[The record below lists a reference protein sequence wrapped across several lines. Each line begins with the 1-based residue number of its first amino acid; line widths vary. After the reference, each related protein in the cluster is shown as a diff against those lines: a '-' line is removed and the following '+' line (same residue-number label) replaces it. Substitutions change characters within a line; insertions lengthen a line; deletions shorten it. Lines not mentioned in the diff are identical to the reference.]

1 MRILLATS
9 SVAIAAV
16 LAYPATAQ
24 QAPAAASATPAQQG
38 AEQGTPIV
46 DPTTTQSDENEI
58 VVIANSLR
66 GAVEAPQ
73 PPVVELNEQ
82 DIASYGASSL
92 ADLVAQLS
100 TETGSG
106 RGRGTGRPV
115 FLVNGMRVSS
125 FREMMSYPPEAIQ
138 RVQVLPEEVAQ
149 RYGFPPDQRVINF
162 ILKDRYA
169 SRTVQLQYGQPFDGG
184 TSTEAFDGTYLKI
197 AGKNRLNFDL
207 KLNHTTPLTEAE
219 RNIIQTTVPTFATD
233 PDPAP
238 FRTLVGKSSDYQ
250 LTGNWTH
257 GIGDAGAS
265 LTVNGTAERSDS
277 LSFSGLD
284 TVFLTDPGGATALRT
299 FGTDFPL
306 ASRTRTDTYSFG
318 STLNAHAGDWQLT
331 GTIDASHADNTS
343 KIDRQADTTAL
354 AAAVAAGTLALD
366 TPITGI
372 GYPGYDT
379 AESKTDSASTKFTA
393 IGHPISL
400 PAGDVSV
407 TLDAGFDWNRINSTD
422 TRNVGIATK
431 LTRGDINGGVNLSVP
446 ITSRRNDVLAFLGDV
461 TANFSGGLDHLS
473 DFGTLKNWSAGLN
486 WGPTEKLN
494 LQASYIVRDAAPGLS
509 QLGAPTVI
517 NYNVPVYDFTTG
529 QTVLADVTTGG
540 NPDLK
545 RETQRDWKFGVSYE
559 LPFFDRSNFR
569 VEYFRNRSNDVTASF
584 PVLTPEIEAA
594 FPGRVQRDA
603 FGNLVS
609 IDERP
614 VTFYNESSSRLRIGI
629 NLSGRI
635 GKQQQGGGG
644 GGGFGGPPPGGPPPG
659 GDAGGPPP
667 GGPPPGGGFFGG
679 PGGGNGAAGGGGNF
693 NPQAFAEF
701 RQKLCAA
708 DGGTPD
714 VSQLPEQMR
723 ARLVGPDGKP
733 DPARL
738 KEMHDRVC
746 NGNGAAFN
754 PQAFE
759 QLRQTLCPADKAI
772 DPANLPSQI
781 ADRFKG
787 ADGQIDQARLAQFR
801 TRVCSV
807 DPAQLAARQGQQQA
821 QGGAA
826 PAAGGGQ
833 PQQQA
838 QASGDGGGARGNRG
852 GGGFFPGGGR
862 GGNGGRWNLSLSHT
876 IELNNKVLVAPGGPE
891 LDLLHGDALTGGGVA
906 RHTLSL
912 EGGVFYNGIGLR
924 FNGSYKSGTHVD
936 GTGAPGSSDL
946 RFGDLFTLDL
956 RLFADLGRQEK
967 LVKAVPFFENT
978 RLSFNVTNLFDA
990 RQKVTDQNGLVPL
1003 RYQPY
1008 LIDPTGRSFQV
1019 EFRKLF

>member
-393 IGHPISL
+393 IGHPIPL

-422 TRNVGIATK
+422 TRNVGVATK

-540 NPDLK
+540 NPDLNPYESTNYDASIEWYLSHNSILAGELFYK
-545 RETQRDWKFGVSYE
+545 DIGNYILQETRLEDHYNNFYKQITPYNISRPYNAGAATSKGFAVAYQQN
-559 LPFFDRSNFR
+559 LPF
-569 VEYFRNRSNDVTASF
+569 
-584 PVLTPEIEAA
+584 
-594 FPGRVQRDA
+594 
-603 FGNLVS
+603 
-609 IDERP
+609 
-614 VTFYNESSSRLRIGI
+614 
-629 NLSGRI
+629 
-635 GKQQQGGGG
+635 
-644 GGGFGGPPPGGPPPG
+644 GFGILANYTYA
-659 GDAGGPPP
+659 DAHG
-667 GGPPPGGGFFGG
+667 
-679 PGGGNGAAGGGGNF
+679 
-693 NPQAFAEF
+693 
-701 RQKLCAA
+701 
-708 DGGTPD
+708 
-714 VSQLPEQMR
+714 S
-723 ARLVGPDGKP
+723 
-733 DPARL
+733 
-738 KEMHDRVC
+738 
-746 NGNGAAFN
+746 
-754 PQAFE
+754 
-759 QLRQTLCPADKAI
+759 
-772 DPANLPSQI
+772 
-781 ADRFKG
+781 
-787 ADGQIDQARLAQFR
+787 DGQALPYNSKHQ
-801 TRVCSV
+801 VSV
-807 DPAQLAARQGQQQA
+807 
-821 QGGAA
+821 
-826 PAAGGGQ
+826 
-833 PQQQA
+833 
-838 QASGDGGGARGNRG
+838 S
-852 GGGFFPGGGR
+852 
-862 GGNGGRWNLSLSHT
+862 
-876 IELNNKVLVAPGGPE
+876 
-891 LDLLHGDALTGGGVA
+891 
-906 RHTLSL
+906 
-912 EGGVFYNGIGLR
+912 
-924 FNGSYKSGTHVD
+924 
-936 GTGAPGSSDL
+936 
-946 RFGDLFTLDL
+946 
-956 RLFADLGRQEK
+956 
-967 LVKAVPFFENT
+967 PFFEKGPVSLRGTYTWRSKYFTGIDRGDNMFVRSSDNLDVSATYNFTKYLGLTLSGMNLTDSQYYAYANT
-978 RLSFNVTNLFDA
+978 PLLPRGVYKDGRKFLATVNLNF
-990 RQKVTDQNGLVPL
+990 
-1003 RYQPY
+1003 
-1008 LIDPTGRSFQV
+1008 
-1019 EFRKLF
+1019 